1 MQRGVVRAGMQI
13 GSPIYLNV
21 SLKQNDSMLQIMMG
35 AVTRRDLRFLSQSIS
50 FKKRNRNQCLKRKYA
65 VFVFCVLKFSIKYG
79 LNLSGLS
86 EKCNSLKKCADK
98 RNHDL

>member
-1 MQRGVVRAGMQI
+1 MQI

-35 AVTRRDLRFLSQSIS
+35 AVTRRDLDFSLCLFLS
-50 FKKRNRNQCLKRKYA
+50 KKRNQNQCLKRTYA
-65 VFVFCVLKFSIKYG
+65 VFVFCVLKFSIRYG
-79 LNLSGLS
+79 INLSGLS

>member
-35 AVTRRDLRFLSQSIS
+35 AVTKRDLDFSVCLFFSKIATEISVCKENMQFLSSM
-50 FKKRNRNQCLKRKYA
+50 F
-65 VFVFCVLKFSIKYG
+65 
-79 LNLSGLS
+79 
-86 EKCNSLKKCADK
+86 
-98 RNHDL
+98 